1 MRILVEMQNSSL
13 EDVYHNI
20 VDQLQGD
27 PYTYDDDKEEEE
39 SASETAVEQPVLP
52 A

>member
-27 PYTYDDDKEEEE
+27 PYKYNDGEEEE

>member
-1 MRILVEMQNSSL
+1 MQNSSL

-27 PYTYDDDKEEEE
+27 PYKYQTEEEDTPE
-39 SASETAVEQPVLP
+39 AAEEQPVLP